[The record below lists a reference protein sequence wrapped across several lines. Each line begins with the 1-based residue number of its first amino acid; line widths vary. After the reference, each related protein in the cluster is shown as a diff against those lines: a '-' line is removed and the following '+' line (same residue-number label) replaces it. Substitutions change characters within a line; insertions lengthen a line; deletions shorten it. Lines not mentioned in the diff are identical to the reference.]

1 MQVGNAASA
10 TLSRDDSNS
19 RGNGNS
25 NGNSNGKEVTL
36 EEIADLAHRLTDNTL
51 KAIEEIEKIND
62 EIHLLAV
69 NALIEAARAGEAGKT
84 FSVVASYMGEL
95 NKKVESITRRI
106 KGEMNMQELSNA
118 IREQSIIVKGNR
130 LADIALTNIDIV
142 DRSLYERASDVTW
155 WAHDAYVIEA
165 LKSKSKESI
174 KNLEKRLAIILDAY
188 TVYHD
193 IAVCDVEGN
202 VIASGKDAMLK
213 GKNCKDS
220 EWFKASFRNRFGF
233 EYSHNSPLADD
244 RFVLIFSCVVRDDAG
259 SAIGV
264 LANIFKWNE
273 FAQRIV
279 ESIPLPEKEKRYTR
293 ACITDSEGLV
303 LADSAGRILD
313 TIEFDR
319 RGELFDTVRAF
330 IIGEVKGKGKRCII
344 AHALSQGYENYSS
357 GLHSLLIQEL

>member
-1 MQVGNAASA
+1 MQVVGSAAST
-10 TLSRDDSNS
+10 TLKRD
-19 RGNGNS
+19 NGDGS
-25 NGNSNGKEVTL
+25 GKEVTL
-36 EEIADLAHRLTDNTL
+36 EEIADLAYRLTDNTL
-51 KAIEEIEKIND
+51 KAIEEIEKINE

-84 FSVVASYMGEL
+84 FSVVASYMSEL
-95 NKKVESITRRI
+95 NKKVESITKRI
-106 KGEMNMQELSNA
+106 KGEMNMQGLSSA
-118 IREQSIIVKGNR
+118 IRDQSIIVKGNR

-155 WAHDAYVIEA
+155 WAHDVYVIEA

-193 IAVCDVEGN
+193 IIVCDIEGN
-202 VIASGKDAMLK
+202 VIASGKNAMLK

-220 EWFKASFRNRFGF
+220 EWFKASFRNRFGLG
-233 EYSHNSPLADD
+233 YSHNSPLADN
-244 RFVLIFSCVVRDDAG
+244 RFVLIFSRVVRDDAG
-259 SAIGV
+259 STIGV
-264 LANIFKWNE
+264 LANIFKWKE

-279 ESIPLPEKEKRYTR
+279 ESIPLPEKEKEKEKRYTR
-293 ACITDSEGLV
+293 ACITDSKGLV

-313 TIEFDR
+313 TIEFNGR
-319 RGELFDTVRAF
+319 NELFNTARTF
-330 IIGEVKGKGKRCII
+330 IIGEVKGKRCII

-357 GLHSLLIQEL
+357 GLHSLLIQELL